1 MRRNRWLPALVVLL
15 TTGLTPRTQGVEPA
29 APAVPPGQVV
39 ESMNEFAL
47 DLYQKLASESEDNLF
62 LSPASISTALTM
74 TYAGARGATE
84 AQMAKVLR
92 LPGRDVHQQGGA
104 VVDYLNHVG
113 NRGKLELTVANA
125 LWGQSG
131 HPFREDFLG
140 LLKSRYQAGLQ
151 TVDFRQQPE
160 AARLRINGWV
170 EQKTNQKIRDLIG
183 PGVLTP
189 RTSLV
194 LTNAIYF
201 RGFWKNP
208 FAAKSTRPLPFT
220 TSKGD
225 EKVTS
230 TMFQKASLRYAEDPA
245 AQCLEL
251 PYQGGEMV
259 MTILLPR
266 RGDGLSELKRSLD
279 AAALANWVDK
289 LRPRM
294 LDVYLPKFSL
304 TSEFKL
310 KEVLSGLGMP
320 QAFDEQNA
328 DFSAM
333 DETGDLFIQQ
343 VVHKGFVDVNEEG
356 TEAAAATGVIMAPR
370 SAVVDKLEFR
380 ADHPFLFLIRDAS
393 SGLVLF
399 VGRLNDP
406 PAKR

>member
-1 MRRNRWLPALVVLL
+1 MSRNGWLLALLMWSTTVLPL
-15 TTGLTPRTQGVEPA
+15 PTRGAEPLPA
-29 APAVPPGQVV
+29 APSGQMV
-39 ESMNEFAL
+39 ESMNGFAF
-47 DLYQKLASESEDNLF
+47 DLYQKLSADSEDNLF
-62 LSPASISTALTM
+62 LSPASIATALTM
-74 TYAGARGATE
+74 TYAGARGETE

-92 LPGRDVHQQGGA
+92 LPGRDVHQQGGE
-104 VVDYLNHVG
+104 VVDYLNLVG

-131 HPFREDFLG
+131 HPFRQDFLK
-140 LLKSRYQAGLQ
+140 LLESRYQAGLQ

-201 RGFWKNP
+201 RGFWQAP
-208 FAAKSTRPLPFT
+208 FAAQSTRPLPFT
-220 TSKGD
+220 TAAGD
-225 EKVTS
+225 EKPTP
-230 TMFQKASLRYAEDPA
+230 TMFQKASLRYAEDPT

-251 PYQGGEMV
+251 SYQGGEMV

-266 RGDGLSELKRSLD
+266 DRDGLSALERSLD
-279 AAALANWVDK
+279 ADKLATWVGQ

-304 TSEFKL
+304 TAEFKL
-310 KEVLSGLGMP
+310 KEVLSALGMP
-320 QAFDEQNA
+320 EAFDEQNA

-356 TEAAAATGVIMAPR
+356 TEAAAATGVIMATR

-380 ADHPFLFLIRDAS
+380 ADHPFLFLIRDAR

-406 PAKR
+406 SAGR

>member
-1 MRRNRWLPALVVLL
+1 MRRNSWLLALVVLL
-15 TTGLTPRTQGVEPA
+15 TTELTRSTQGAEPA
-29 APAVPPGQVV
+29 APAAPPGQVV
-39 ESMNEFAL
+39 ESMNEFAF
-47 DLYQKLASESEDNLF
+47 DLYRRLAAESEDNLF

-74 TYAGARGATE
+74 TYAGARGETE

-201 RGFWKNP
+201 RGFWNDP

-220 TSKGD
+220 SAAGD
-225 EKVTS
+225 SKVTP

-266 RGDGLSELKRSLD
+266 RGDGLSELERSLD
-279 AAALANWVDK
+279 AAALTSWAGK
-289 LRPRM
+289 LRPRTV
-294 LDVYLPKFSL
+294 DVYLPKFSL
-304 TSEFKL
+304 TAEFKL
-310 KEVLSGLGMP
+310 KEVLSALGMP

-333 DETGDLFIQQ
+333 DEAGELFIQQ

-356 TEAAAATGVIMAPR
+356 TEAAAATGVIMAPT
-370 SAVVDKLEFR
+370 SAVVNKLEFR
-380 ADHPFLFLIRDAS
+380 ADHPFVFLIRDAS

-399 VGRLNDP
+399 VGRLDDP
-406 PAKR
+406 SAKP

>member
-1 MRRNRWLPALVVLL
+1 MSRNGWLLALAMLW
-15 TTGLTPRTQGVEPA
+15 TTGLPTCTQGAETA
-29 APAVPPGQVV
+29 APVAPSGQVV
-39 ESMNEFAL
+39 EGMNEFAF
-47 DLYQKLASESEDNLF
+47 DLYQRLAAKSEDNLF

-74 TYAGARGATE
+74 TYAGARGETE

-131 HPFREDFLG
+131 HPFRADFLG
-140 LLKSRYQAGLQ
+140 LLESRYQAGLQ

-170 EQKTNQKIRDLIG
+170 EQKTNQKIRDLIV

-201 RGFWKNP
+201 RGFWKDP
-208 FAAKSTRPLPFT
+208 FAVKSTRPLPFT
-220 TSKGD
+220 TAAGD
-225 EKVTS
+225 EKPTP
-230 TMFQKASLRYAEDPA
+230 TMFQKASLRYAEDPTV
-245 AQCLEL
+245 QCLEL

-266 RGDGLSELKRSLD
+266 DANGLGELERSLD
-279 AAALANWVDK
+279 ADKLATWVGK

-304 TSEFKL
+304 TAEFKL
-310 KEVLSGLGMP
+310 KEVLSALGIP

-406 PAKR
+406 STGR